1 MAVRS
6 GLVTTRISS
15 MAYRNDVV
23 ERPMP
28 APVSTSTTSARSPT
42 SSMAATRRRRR
53 LGCRSAISGLP
64 DPPPASRTPI
74 GPVSAMSSMLA
85 PLSITSITVRRG
97 CSPRSR
103 CRFAS
108 PMSASTAMT
117 RSPDATR
124 WTARLLVRTDFPV
137 PPLPLVT
144 QTTTGRGHLAPAWSL
159 TSVSSWG
166 FEGEEANGEAPRSY
180 SPRPS
185 RRRVNTSSSRRSPA
199 VLAPLPL
206 EALKLIQLFVRQ
218 SLERARGG
226 GRVGKSRARRRG
238 HGSIRGRG
246 FRLHRRPPLVFRIEV
261 PGEALLRGVR
271 PRHFLIRGRAFR
283 PRGDS
288 GRWCL
293 VHSGNAATRH
303 RVFGWEH
310 PLRPE
315 RLPIAPVLIRGTA
328 PLDHFETEERRR
340 GLDDGQTRAAAAA
353 DVARQAGGDLDRQK
367 GQPPQESARERR
379 SQKESTRPAIAL

>member
-1 MAVRS
+1 
-6 GLVTTRISS
+6 

-42 SSMAATRRRRR
+42 ASMAATRRRRR

-74 GPVSAMSSMLA
+74 GPVSAMSSMVA

-117 RSPDATR
+117 LSPDAAR

-144 QTTTGRGHLAPAWSL
+144 QTTTGRGNGAAASSL
-159 TSVSSWG
+159 TSESSWG
-166 FEGEEANGEAPRSY
+166 FEGEEANGDAPRSY
-180 SPRPS
+180 SPRPR

-199 VLAPLPL
+199 ALAPLPL
-206 EALKLIQLFVRQ
+206 EALELVQLFVGQ
-218 SLERARGG
+218 GLERARG
-226 GRVGKSRARRRG
+226 RRTVGKSRERRRGNCSARRR
-238 HGSIRGRG
+238 RD
-246 FRLHRRPPLVFRIEV
+246 FC
-261 PGEALLRGVR
+261 
-271 PRHFLIRGRAFR
+271 
-283 PRGDS
+283 PRGNS
-288 GRWCL
+288 GRWGL
-293 VHSGNAATRH
+293 VYIGHAPARH
-303 RVFGWEH
+303 RVFGGKH
-310 PLRPE
+310 PFGPE
-315 RLPIAPVLIRGTA
+315 RLPIAPVLVRGTE

-340 GLDDGQTRAAAAA
+340 GLDDGQTRAVSAL
-353 DVARQAGGDLDRQK
+353 DVARQAG
-367 GQPPQESARERR
+367 S
-379 SQKESTRPAIAL
+379 